1 MKFKINNCSEIA
13 RESEIHTSRGVVHT
27 PAFMPVGT
35 NGTVKGLTVNDLNET
50 NSQIILGN
58 TFHLM
63 LRPGDSLIKDLG
75 GLHKFIN
82 WDKPILT
89 DSGGFQVWSL
99 GDLAKISEEGV
110 KFSSPYDGKKIF
122 MTPEDSILIQE
133 NLGSDIIM
141 AFDECTNY
149 PSTHEE
155 AKKSMELSMRWAK
168 RCKTAHKTNSALF
181 GIVQGGMYKDLREES
196 LNKLIDIDFDG
207 IALGGLSVGES
218 KQEKTEILEF
228 MSNKLPKDRP
238 RYLMGVGTPEDIVE
252 AVRYGIDMFDCVLP
266 TRNARNGQLFTSEG
280 VINIR
285 NAEYKNSDEPIDKN
299 CVSKVSQNY
308 SRAYLNHLQ
317 RTNEMLGSM
326 LATYHNISYYQSLM
340 SDIRNAIKDNLFA
353 KFLKDFYNKR
363 NLDMPD
369 GPISELLWKE
379 LKHHFF
385 HLYFS

>member
-1 MKFKINNCSEIA
+1 MVMPCYLKKMKFNLHNKSEFARRAELDFDRGKIQ
-13 RESEIHTSRGVVHT
+13 T

-35 NGTVKGLTVNDLNET
+35 NGTVKGLTNEDLLET
-50 NSQIILGN
+50 GSEIILGN

-63 LRPGDSLIKDLG
+63 LRPGDKSIRDLG

-82 WDKPILT
+82 WNKPILT

-99 GDLAKISEEGV
+99 GELSKITEEGV

-122 MTPEDSILIQE
+122 MTPEESIKIQE
-133 NLGSDIIM
+133 NLGSDIVM
-141 AFDECTNY
+141 VFDECTDY
-149 PSTHEE
+149 PASYED

-168 RCKTAHKTNSALF
+168 RCKVAHKSKSALF
-181 GIVQGGMYKDLREES
+181 GIVQGGMYIDLREES
-196 LNKLIDIDFDG
+196 LNRLIDIDFNG

-218 KQEKTEILEF
+218 KEEKNEILEF
-228 MSNKLPKDRP
+228 MSNKLPEDKP

-285 NAEYKNSDEPIDKN
+285 NAEYKDSDDPIDKN
-299 CVSKVSQNY
+299 CDGKVSQNY

-326 LATYHNISYYQSLM
+326 LATYHNIYYYQSLM
-340 SDIRNAIKDNLFA
+340 RDIRNAIKDNLFA

-369 GPISELLWKE
+369 GPI
-379 LKHHFF
+379 
-385 HLYFS
+385 

>member
-1 MKFKINNCSEIA
+1 MAMPCYLKRMKFNLHNKSEFARRAELDFDRGKIQ
-13 RESEIHTSRGVVHT
+13 T

-35 NGTVKGLTVNDLNET
+35 NGTVKGLTNEDLLET
-50 NSQIILGN
+50 GSEIILGN

-63 LRPGDSLIKDLG
+63 LRPGDKSIRGLG

-82 WDKPILT
+82 WKKPILT

-99 GDLAKISEEGV
+99 GELSKISEEGV

-122 MTPEDSILIQE
+122 MTPEESIKIQE
-133 NLGSDIIM
+133 NLGSDIVM
-141 AFDECTNY
+141 VFDECTDY
-149 PSTHEE
+149 PATYED

-168 RCKTAHKTNSALF
+168 RCKEAHESKSALF

-218 KQEKTEILEF
+218 KEEKNEILEF
-228 MSNKLPKDRP
+228 MSNKLPEDKP

-285 NAEYKNSDEPIDKN
+285 NAEYKDSDEPIDKN
-299 CVSKVSQNY
+299 CDGKVSQNY

-326 LATYHNISYYQSLM
+326 LATYHNIYYYQSLM
-340 SDIRNAIKDNLFA
+340 RDIRNAIKDNLFA

-369 GPISELLWKE
+369 GPI
-379 LKHHFF
+379 
-385 HLYFS
+385 

>member
-1 MKFKINNCSEIA
+1 MKFKINSCSEIA
-13 RESEIHTSRGVVHT
+13 RESEIHSSRGVVQT

-99 GDLAKISEEGV
+99 GELAKISEEGV

-168 RCKTAHKTNSALF
+168 RCKTAHKSNSALF

-285 NAEYKNSDEPIDKN
+285 TAEYKNSDEPIDKN
-299 CVSKVSQNY
+299 CNSKVSQNY

-340 SDIRNAIKDNLFA
+340 SDIRNAIKDNLCA

-369 GPISELLWKE
+369 GPI
-379 LKHHFF
+379 
-385 HLYFS
+385 

>member
-1 MKFKINNCSEIA
+1 MVMPCYLKKMKFNLHNKSEFARRAELDFDRGKIQ
-13 RESEIHTSRGVVHT
+13 T

-35 NGTVKGLTVNDLNET
+35 NGTVKGLTNEDLLET
-50 NSQIILGN
+50 GSEIILGN

-63 LRPGDSLIKDLG
+63 LRPGDKSIRDLG

-82 WDKPILT
+82 WNKPILT

-99 GDLAKISEEGV
+99 GELSKITEEGV

-122 MTPEDSILIQE
+122 MTPEESIKIQE
-133 NLGSDIIM
+133 NLGSDIVM
-141 AFDECTNY
+141 VFDECTDY
-149 PSTHEE
+149 PASYED
-155 AKKSMELSMRWAK
+155 AKKSMELSMRWAE
-168 RCKTAHKTNSALF
+168 RCKVSHKSKSALF

-196 LNKLIDIDFDG
+196 LNRLIDIDFNG

-218 KQEKTEILEF
+218 KEEKNEILEF
-228 MSNKLPKDRP
+228 MSNKLPEDKP

-285 NAEYKNSDEPIDKN
+285 NAEYKDSDDPIDKN
-299 CVSKVSQNY
+299 CDGKVSQNY

-326 LATYHNISYYQSLM
+326 LATYHNIYYYQSLM
-340 SDIRNAIKDNLFA
+340 RDIRNAIKDNLFA

-369 GPISELLWKE
+369 GPI
-379 LKHHFF
+379 
-385 HLYFS
+385 

>member
-1 MKFKINNCSEIA
+1 MKLKTKNTSNFARVSEIQLSRGKIN
-13 RESEIHTSRGVVHT
+13 T

-35 NGTVKGLTVNDLNET
+35 NATVKGLTVEDLNET
-50 NSQIILGN
+50 GSEIILGN

-63 LRPGDSLIKDLG
+63 LRPGDNLIKNLG

-82 WDKPILT
+82 WEKPILT

-99 GDLAKISEEGV
+99 GDLAEISEEGV

-122 MTPEDSILIQE
+122 MRPEDSIMIQE

-141 AFDECTNY
+141 VFDECTDY
-149 PSTHEE
+149 PTSFEQ

-168 RCKTAHKTNSALF
+168 RCKAAHKSKSALF

-196 LNKLIDIDFDG
+196 LNQLMDIDFDG

-228 MSNKLPKDRP
+228 MSDKLPKDKP

-285 NAEYKNSDEPIDKN
+285 NAEYKDSDEPIDKN
-299 CVSKVSQNY
+299 CDSKVSQNY
-308 SRAYLNHLQ
+308 SRAYLNHLH

-326 LATYHNISYYQSLM
+326 LATYHNIYYYQSLM
-340 SDIRNAIKDNLFA
+340 RDIRYAIKNNLFA

-363 NLDMPD
+363 NLDMPK
-369 GPISELLWKE
+369 GPI
-379 LKHHFF
+379 
-385 HLYFS
+385 

>member
-1 MKFKINNCSEIA
+1 MAMPCYLKKMKFNLHNKSEFARRAELDFDRGKIQ
-13 RESEIHTSRGVVHT
+13 T

-35 NGTVKGLTVNDLNET
+35 NGTVKGLTNEDLLET
-50 NSQIILGN
+50 GSEIILGN

-63 LRPGDSLIKDLG
+63 LRPGDKFIKDLG

-82 WDKPILT
+82 WKKPILT

-99 GDLAKISEEGV
+99 GELSKITEEGV

-122 MTPEDSILIQE
+122 MTPEESIKIQE
-133 NLGSDIIM
+133 NLGSDIVM
-141 AFDECTNY
+141 VFDECTDY
-149 PSTHEE
+149 PASYED

-168 RCKTAHKTNSALF
+168 RCKVAHKSRSALF

-196 LNKLIDIDFDG
+196 LNKLIDIDFNG

-218 KQEKTEILEF
+218 KEEKNEILEF
-228 MSNKLPKDRP
+228 MSNKLPEDKP

-285 NAEYKNSDEPIDKN
+285 NAEYKDSDDPIDKN
-299 CVSKVSQNY
+299 CDGKVSQNY

-326 LATYHNISYYQSLM
+326 LATYHNIYYYQSLM
-340 SDIRNAIKDNLFA
+340 GDIRNAIKDNLFA

-369 GPISELLWKE
+369 GPI
-379 LKHHFF
+379 
-385 HLYFS
+385 

>member
-1 MKFKINNCSEIA
+1 MAMPCYLKKMKFNLHNKSEFARRAELDFDRGKIQ
-13 RESEIHTSRGVVHT
+13 T

-35 NGTVKGLTVNDLNET
+35 NGTVKGLTNEDLLET
-50 NSQIILGN
+50 GSEIILGN

-63 LRPGDSLIKDLG
+63 LRPGDKSIRDLG

-82 WDKPILT
+82 WKKPILT

-99 GDLAKISEEGV
+99 GELSKITEEGV

-122 MTPEDSILIQE
+122 MTPEESIKIQE
-133 NLGSDIIM
+133 NLGSDIVM
-141 AFDECTNY
+141 VFDECTDY
-149 PSTHEE
+149 PASYED

-168 RCKTAHKTNSALF
+168 RCKVAHKSKSALF

-196 LNKLIDIDFDG
+196 LNKLIDIDFNG

-218 KQEKTEILEF
+218 KEEKNEILEF
-228 MSNKLPKDRP
+228 MSNKLPEDKP

-266 TRNARNGQLFTSEG
+266 TRNARNGQLFTSGG

-285 NAEYKNSDEPIDKN
+285 NAEYKDSDDPIDKN
-299 CVSKVSQNY
+299 CDGKVSQNY

-326 LATYHNISYYQSLM
+326 LATYHNIYYYQSLM
-340 SDIRNAIKDNLFA
+340 RDIRNAIKDNLFA

-369 GPISELLWKE
+369 GPI
-379 LKHHFF
+379 
-385 HLYFS
+385 

>member
-1 MKFKINNCSEIA
+1 MMKFKVSSISGYA
-13 RESEIHTSRGVVHT
+13 RRGELSFSRGNVQT

-35 NGTVKGLTVNDLNET
+35 NGTVKGLTVDDLKET
-50 NSQIILGN
+50 NSEIILGN

-63 LRPGDSLIKDLG
+63 LRPGDELIRDQG
-75 GLHKFIN
+75 GLHKFMN
-82 WDKPILT
+82 WEKPILT

-122 MTPEDSILIQE
+122 MKPEDSIMIQE

-149 PSTHEE
+149 PSSHEE
-155 AKKSMELSMRWAK
+155 AKTSMELSMRWAK
-168 RCKTAHKTNSALF
+168 RCKAAHKSQSALF
-181 GIVQGGMYKDLREES
+181 GIVQGGMYKDLREDS
-196 LNKLIDIDFDG
+196 LNRIIDIDFDG

-228 MSNKLPKDRP
+228 MSDKLPKDKP

-285 NAEYKNSDEPIDKN
+285 NAEYKDSDDPIDKN
-299 CVSKVSQNY
+299 CDSKVSQNY
-308 SRAYLNHLQ
+308 SRAYLNHLH
-317 RTNEMLGSM
+317 RTNEILGSM
-326 LATYHNISYYQSLM
+326 LATYHNIYYYQSLM
-340 SDIRNAIKDNLFA
+340 RDIRNSIKDNLFA

-363 NLDMPD
+363 NLDMPN
-369 GPISELLWKE
+369 GPI
-379 LKHHFF
+379 
-385 HLYFS
+385 

>member
-1 MKFKINNCSEIA
+1 MKLKTKNTCNFARVSEIQLSRGKIN
-13 RESEIHTSRGVVHT
+13 T

-35 NGTVKGLTVNDLNET
+35 NATVKGLTVKDLNET
-50 NSQIILGN
+50 GSEIILGN

-63 LRPGDSLIKDLG
+63 LRPGDNLIKNLG

-82 WDKPILT
+82 WEKPILT

-99 GDLAKISEEGV
+99 GDLAEISEEGV

-122 MTPEDSILIQE
+122 MRPEDSIMIQE

-141 AFDECTNY
+141 VFDECTDY
-149 PSTHEE
+149 PTSFEQ

-168 RCKTAHKTNSALF
+168 RCKAAHKSKSALF

-196 LNKLIDIDFDG
+196 LNQLMDIDFDG

-228 MSNKLPKDRP
+228 MSDKLPKDKP

-285 NAEYKNSDEPIDKN
+285 NAEYKDSDEPIDKN
-299 CVSKVSQNY
+299 CDSKVSQNY
-308 SRAYLNHLQ
+308 SRAYLNHLH

-326 LATYHNISYYQSLM
+326 LATYHNIYYYQSLM
-340 SDIRNAIKDNLFA
+340 RDIRYAIKNNLFA

-363 NLDMPD
+363 NLDMPK
-369 GPISELLWKE
+369 GPI
-379 LKHHFF
+379 
-385 HLYFS
+385 

>member
-1 MKFKINNCSEIA
+1 MKFKINNTSENA
-13 RESEIHTSRGVVHT
+13 REAEIHTARGVIQT

-35 NGTVKGLTVNDLNET
+35 NGTVKGLTIDDLKET
-50 NSQIILGN
+50 HSQIILGN

-63 LRPGDSLIKDLG
+63 LRPGDKLIKELG

-99 GDLAKISEEGV
+99 GELSKISEEGV

-122 MTPEDSILIQE
+122 MTPEDSIMIQE
-133 NLGSDIIM
+133 NLGSDIVM
-141 AFDECTNY
+141 AFDECTDY
-149 PSTHEE
+149 PSTYDE

-168 RCKTAHKTNSALF
+168 RCKDAHQSKSALF
-181 GIVQGGMYKDLREES
+181 GIVQGGMYTDLREES

-228 MSNKLPKDRP
+228 MSDKLPDDKP

-285 NAEYKNSDEPIDKN
+285 NAEYKNSDDPIDIN
-299 CVSKVSQNY
+299 CDSKVSQNY

-326 LATYHNISYYQSLM
+326 LATYHNIYYYQSLM
-340 SDIRNAIKDNLFA
+340 KEIRDSIKDNLFA
-353 KFLKDFYNKR
+353 KFVKEFYNKR
-363 NLDMPD
+363 SLDMPE
-369 GPISELLWKE
+369 GPL
-379 LKHHFF
+379 
-385 HLYFS
+385 

>member
-1 MKFKINNCSEIA
+1 MKLKTKNTCNFARVSEIQLSRGKIN
-13 RESEIHTSRGVVHT
+13 T

-35 NGTVKGLTVNDLNET
+35 NATVKGLTVEDLNET
-50 NSQIILGN
+50 GSEIILGN

-63 LRPGDSLIKDLG
+63 LRPGDKLIKNLG

-82 WDKPILT
+82 WEKPILT

-99 GDLAKISEEGV
+99 GDLAEISEDGV

-122 MTPEDSILIQE
+122 MRPEDSIMIQE

-141 AFDECTNY
+141 VFDECTDY
-149 PSTHEE
+149 PTSFEQ

-168 RCKTAHKTNSALF
+168 RCKAAHKSQSALF

-196 LNKLIDIDFDG
+196 LNQLMDIDFDG

-228 MSNKLPKDRP
+228 MSDKLPKDKP

-285 NAEYKNSDEPIDKN
+285 NAEYKDSDEPIDKN
-299 CVSKVSQNY
+299 CDSKVSQNY
-308 SRAYLNHLQ
+308 SRAYLNHLN

-326 LATYHNISYYQSLM
+326 LATYHNIYYYQSLM
-340 SDIRNAIKDNLFA
+340 RDIRYAIKNNLFA

-363 NLDMPD
+363 NLDMPK
-369 GPISELLWKE
+369 GPI
-379 LKHHFF
+379 
-385 HLYFS
+385 

>member
-1 MKFKINNCSEIA
+1 MKFKIINTSENA
-13 RESEIHTSRGVVHT
+13 REAEIHTSRGVIQT

-35 NGTVKGLTVNDLNET
+35 NGTVKGLTVDDLKET
-50 NSQIILGN
+50 HSQIILGN

-63 LRPGDSLIKDLG
+63 LRPGDKLIKELG

-99 GDLAKISEEGV
+99 GELNKISEEGV

-122 MTPEDSILIQE
+122 MTPEDSIMIQE
-133 NLGSDIIM
+133 NLGSDIVM
-141 AFDECTNY
+141 AFDECTDY
-149 PSTHEE
+149 PSTYDD
-155 AKKSMELSMRWAK
+155 AQKSMELSMRWAK
-168 RCKTAHKTNSALF
+168 RCKEAHQLKSALF
-181 GIVQGGMYKDLREES
+181 GIVQGGMYTNLRKES
-196 LNKLIDIDFDG
+196 LNRLIDIDFDG

-228 MSNKLPKDRP
+228 MSDKLPDDKP

-285 NAEYKNSDEPIDKN
+285 NAEYKNSDDPIDIN
-299 CVSKVSQNY
+299 CDSKVSQNY

-326 LATYHNISYYQSLM
+326 LATYHNIYYYQSLM
-340 SDIRNAIKDNLFA
+340 KEIRDSIKNNLFA
-353 KFLKDFYNKR
+353 KFVKDFYNRR
-363 NLDMPD
+363 NLDMPE
-369 GPISELLWKE
+369 GPL
-379 LKHHFF
+379 
-385 HLYFS
+385 

>member
-1 MKFKINNCSEIA
+1 MKLKTKNTSNFARVSEIQLSRGKIN
-13 RESEIHTSRGVVHT
+13 T

-35 NGTVKGLTVNDLNET
+35 NATVKGLTVEDLNET
-50 NSQIILGN
+50 GSEIILGN

-63 LRPGDSLIKDLG
+63 LRPGDNLIKNLG

-82 WDKPILT
+82 WEKPILT

-99 GDLAKISEEGV
+99 GDLAEISEDGV

-122 MTPEDSILIQE
+122 MRPEDSIMIQE

-141 AFDECTNY
+141 VFDECTDY
-149 PSTHEE
+149 PTSFEQ

-168 RCKTAHKTNSALF
+168 RCKAAHKSKSALF

-196 LNKLIDIDFDG
+196 LNQLMDIDFDG

-228 MSNKLPKDRP
+228 MSDKLPKDKP

-285 NAEYKNSDEPIDKN
+285 NAEYKDSDEPIDKN
-299 CVSKVSQNY
+299 CDSKVSQNY
-308 SRAYLNHLQ
+308 SRAYLNHLH

-326 LATYHNISYYQSLM
+326 LATYHNIYYYQSLM
-340 SDIRNAIKDNLFA
+340 RDIRYAIKNNLFA

-363 NLDMPD
+363 NLDMPK
-369 GPISELLWKE
+369 GPI
-379 LKHHFF
+379 
-385 HLYFS
+385 

>member
-1 MKFKINNCSEIA
+1 MVMQCCLKNMKFNLHNQSEFA
-13 RESEIHTSRGVVHT
+13 RRAELEFPRGNIQT

-35 NGTVKGLTVNDLNET
+35 NGTVKGLTVSDLDET
-50 NSQIILGN
+50 NSEVILGN

-63 LRPGDSLIKDLG
+63 LRPGDKLIKELG

-82 WDKPILT
+82 WKKPILT

-99 GDLAKISEEGV
+99 GELAKISEEGV
-110 KFSSPYDGKKIF
+110 KFNSPYDGKKIF
-122 MTPEDSILIQE
+122 MTPEDSITIQE

-141 AFDECTNY
+141 AFDECTDY
-149 PSTHEE
+149 PSTHDE

-168 RCKTAHKTNSALF
+168 RCKDTHKSESALF

-196 LNKLIDIDFDG
+196 LNKLIEIDFDG

-228 MSNKLPKDRP
+228 MSNKLPEDKP

-299 CVSKVSQNY
+299 CDSKVSQNY

-326 LATYHNISYYQSLM
+326 LATYHNIYYYQSLM
-340 SDIRNAIKDNLFA
+340 RDIRNAIKDNLFA

-369 GPISELLWKE
+369 GPI
-379 LKHHFF
+379 
-385 HLYFS
+385 

>member
-1 MKFKINNCSEIA
+1 MKFKLNNQSEFA
-13 RESEIHTSRGVVHT
+13 RRGELKFPRGKIQT

-35 NGTVKGLTVNDLNET
+35 NGTVKAMTVDDLEST
-50 NSQIILGN
+50 NSEIILGN

-63 LRPGDSLIKDLG
+63 LRPGDEAIRDLG
-75 GLHKFIN
+75 GLHKFSN
-82 WDKPILT
+82 WNRPILT

-99 GDLAKISEEGV
+99 GELTKISEEGV

-122 MTPEDSILIQE
+122 MTPEDSIKIQQ
-133 NLGSDIIM
+133 NLGSDIVM
-141 AFDECTNY
+141 AFDECTDY
-149 PSTHEE
+149 PATYQE
-155 AKKSMELSMRWAK
+155 AQKSMELSMRWAK
-168 RCKTAHKTNSALF
+168 RCKESHESDSALF

-196 LNKLIDIDFDG
+196 LNKIIEIDFDG

-218 KQEKTEILEF
+218 KEEKTEILQF
-228 MSNKLPKDRP
+228 MSDKLPKEKP

-299 CVSKVSQNY
+299 CDSKVSQNY

-326 LATYHNISYYQSLM
+326 LATYHNIYYYQSLM
-340 SDIRNAIKDNLFA
+340 KEIRDSIKDNLFE

-363 NLDMPD
+363 NLEMPD
-369 GPISELLWKE
+369 GPI
-379 LKHHFF
+379 
-385 HLYFS
+385 

>member
-1 MKFKINNCSEIA
+1 MAMPCYLKKMKFNLHNKSEFARRAELDFDRGKIQ
-13 RESEIHTSRGVVHT
+13 T

-35 NGTVKGLTVNDLNET
+35 NGTVKGLTNEDLLET
-50 NSQIILGN
+50 GSEIILGN

-63 LRPGDSLIKDLG
+63 LRPGDKSIRDLG

-82 WDKPILT
+82 WKKPILT

-99 GDLAKISEEGV
+99 GELSKITEEGV

-122 MTPEDSILIQE
+122 MTPEESIKIQE
-133 NLGSDIIM
+133 NLGSDIVM
-141 AFDECTNY
+141 VFDECTDY
-149 PSTHEE
+149 PASYED

-168 RCKTAHKTNSALF
+168 RSKVAHKSKSALF
-181 GIVQGGMYKDLREES
+181 GIIQGGMYKDLREES
-196 LNKLIDIDFDG
+196 LNKLIDIDFNG

-218 KQEKTEILEF
+218 KEEKNEILEF
-228 MSNKLPKDRP
+228 MSNKLPEDKP

-266 TRNARNGQLFTSEG
+266 TRNARNGQLFTSGG

-285 NAEYKNSDEPIDKN
+285 NAEYKDSDDPIDKN
-299 CVSKVSQNY
+299 CDGKVSQNY

-326 LATYHNISYYQSLM
+326 LATYHNIYYYQSLM
-340 SDIRNAIKDNLFA
+340 RDIRNAIKDNLFA

-369 GPISELLWKE
+369 GPI
-379 LKHHFF
+379 
-385 HLYFS
+385 